1 MDDVKLWLLDFFYPN
16 VCDCCGQ
23 RIAYDKK
30 ICADCEK
37 SLVELEVTAAQ
48 WQTGKVVP
56 WDGLAVA
63 YSYESTAKNG
73 VLAMKDGKRG
83 FLEVV
88 ADRLVAQAKASLPIA
103 DCSCLVFV
111 PMTKRRRRM
120 QGYGHTELLAN
131 AIGKRLSLPVCGDF
145 LEEQAVGRFRQHNLS
160 AADRTIYAQRF
171 VHTGQSLAGQ
181 SVLLCDDILT
191 TGSTLMYCTNLLK
204 ECGAA
209 HVYVLAAACRIL
221 SEKDVSSIE

>member
-1 MDDVKLWLLDFFYPN
+1 MDDVKLRLLDFFYPN

-88 ADRLVAQAKASLPIA
+88 ADRLVAQAKASLPIEDTPSEIVIDVKPSPRKA
-103 DCSCLVFV
+103 SAPIDVTLEGIV
-111 PMTKRRRRM
+111 TD
-120 QGYGHTELLAN
+120 
-131 AIGKRLSLPVCGDF
+131 LSL
-145 LEEQAVGRFRQHNLS
+145 LQ
-160 AADRTIYAQRF
+160 
-171 VHTGQSLAGQ
+171 
-181 SVLLCDDILT
+181 
-191 TGSTLMYCTNLLK
+191 
-204 ECGAA
+204 
-209 HVYVLAAACRIL
+209 
-221 SEKDVSSIE
+221 